1 MPLRLDIVTIER
13 LIYSGEVDMVIA
25 PGIEGEMGILPHHAP
40 LLTALKY
47 GELRVRRGDDE
58 DIYAIGGGFI
68 EVLPLQ
74 VTVMADTAERAEEI
88 DLERA
93 EHARQR
99 AQELLLDQAQED
111 VDFSAATSSLQ
122 RSVTRIK
129 VARAGKRRRAGGSQ
143 AGRPSESR

>member
-25 PGIEGEMGILPHHAP
+25 PGIEGEMGILPQHAP

>member
-122 RSVTRIK
+122 RSLTRIE